1 MKKVLFIFV
10 VIMCLAGCG
19 KNDAKEVLK
28 KWSSKVDGYDTYLM
42 KGKLEIYR
50 DDNLY
55 TYDVESSYMK
65 DDNYRVSLT
74 NKTNNHEQ
82 IILRNNKGV
91 YVLTPSLGK
100 CFKFQSEW
108 PYNNS
113 QIYLLQPI
121 VTDLEN
127 NSKLKFEKNKNG
139 YIFTAKVNY
148 INDSKLTHQKVY
160 LSKDLI
166 LKKVE
171 VLNKDNKVIMKL
183 KVTKFE
189 DNNNFDD
196 NYFDTGDS
204 YNNNSKI
211 EKDKNNDKKIED
223 SDDEENEEISENDS
237 KESKKSTNTNTVSK
251 EVLYPMYVPVDTHL
265 SSQDDVDMNGG
276 FRTILN
282 FAGDSPFTIIESSL
296 DDNNMKYVNGDPT
309 LIDGVI
315 GALSEQSVSW
325 ISDNKEYYLT
335 SKTVTSDELYK
346 IADSLSV
353 AQVGK

>member
-1 MKKVLFIFV
+1 MKKIIYVLV
-10 VIMCLAGCG
+10 VLVLLAGCG
-19 KNDAKEVLK
+19 KKDYKEILN
-28 KWSSKVDGYDTYLM
+28 KWKDKVENYNTYLL

-55 TYDVESSYMK
+55 TYDIESSYMK
-65 DDNYRVSLT
+65 DDNFRVSLT

-82 IILRNNKGV
+82 IILRNNTGI

-100 CFKFQSEW
+100 SFKFQSEW

-127 NSKLKFEKNKNG
+127 DKNVKFQKKGNG

-148 INDSKLTHQKVY
+148 INNSKLTHQKVY

-171 VLNKDNKVIMKL
+171 VLDKDNKVIMCL

-189 DNNNFDD
+189 DDNNFDD
-196 NYFDTGDS
+196 NYFKVGDD
-204 YNNNSKI
+204 YNNKLNKKKDSQETKTKNDNQ
-211 EKDKNNDKKIED
+211 EKN
-223 SDDEENEEISENDS
+223 SDDNEKENEEKVETTSVN
-237 KESKKSTNTNTVSK
+237 KEI
-251 EVLYPMYVPVDTHL
+251 LYPMYVPVDTHL
-265 SSQDDVDMNGG
+265 SSQEDVKVDSG

-282 FAGDSPFTIIESSL
+282 FSGDNPFTIIESSL
-296 DDNNMKYVNGDPT
+296 DDNSTKYVNGDPT
-309 LIDGVI
+309 LIDGVV
-315 GALSEQSVSW
+315 GAFSEKSVSW

-335 SKTVTSDELYK
+335 SKTASKDELFR
-346 IADSLSV
+346 IAESLSV
-353 AQVGK
+353 AEVGK